1 MVAADDRD
9 WASVFSEEFAAPE
22 SAVQARVW
30 AEVLGAEYPAELAPY
45 SYTTRSELA
54 LFAAEVRVGPG
65 ELLVD
70 VGSGRGGPGL
80 WVAATTG
87 AGYVAV
93 DIAVEGLAEVKRRAA
108 RLGLGDRVD
117 ALERSFESL
126 PLPDGRADA
135 VMSIDA
141 LLFSGDKA
149 AAVAELA
156 RVLRAGGRLVLTSW
170 DYHRQPEGR
179 PPQVA
184 DHRELLAAA
193 GLDVLAY
200 DTTPEW
206 ESRLRAINRLLGS
219 SIEDLAAERNLPLD
233 EVRAGLAEMAA
244 TVDAMTRRV
253 LIVAERS

>member
-1 MVAADDRD
+1 MSWSAPTAPTHHLDESAATKSTAAVAARADGPLLVGNHRRLRRARPLGLISVLPTRNEPRVQGVSEAAGRD

-54 LFAAEVRVGPG
+54 RFAAEVRVGPG

-117 ALERSFESL
+117 ALEGSFESL
-126 PLPDGRADA
+126 PLPTG
-135 VMSIDA
+135 
-141 LLFSGDKA
+141 
-149 AAVAELA
+149 
-156 RVLRAGGRLVLTSW
+156 
-170 DYHRQPEGR
+170 
-179 PPQVA
+179 
-184 DHRELLAAA
+184 
-193 GLDVLAY
+193 
-200 DTTPEW
+200 
-206 ESRLRAINRLLGS
+206 
-219 SIEDLAAERNLPLD
+219 
-233 EVRAGLAEMAA
+233 VR
-244 TVDAMTRRV
+244 TR
-253 LIVAERS
+253 